1 MASLDNR
8 APSAKGNLMTD
19 HVRRGVLQAFALS
32 SLGLGLSLTGCAS
45 GPSSFAR
52 RSYTET
58 ITSVL
63 ISEDGAHLVAIGSN
77 HHYVFAAPATLVQ
90 ALKSPVHAKLT
101 GIFTPFHVDAQ
112 GDVTGEVSLQLADDA
127 SDALRSEAESFGFVR
142 DSEGH
147 WHATSR
153 LTGHRFAGW
162 TYQVGLA
169 RDKLNHPYTVEVTS
183 EDTATST
190 IVDSVGT
197 PIRIAADGVQ
207 LIYYAP
213 LAPIIIPM
221 IFLLSARDH

>member
-1 MASLDNR
+1 
-8 APSAKGNLMTD
+8 MTD
-19 HVRRGVLQAFALS
+19 HVRRSLLQAFALS
-32 SLGLGLSLTGCAS
+32 GFGLALGGCAT
-45 GPSSFAR
+45 GSSFAR

-77 HHYVFAAPATLVQ
+77 RHYVFDAPPLLVQ

-101 GIFTPFHVDAQ
+101 GVFTPFHVDAK
-112 GDVTGEVSLQLADDA
+112 GDVLGEVTLQLADDA
-127 SDALRSEAESFGFVR
+127 PDDLQRAAESLGFVR
-142 DSEGH
+142 DPAGH
-147 WHATSR
+147 WQATSR
-153 LTGHRFAGW
+153 LSGHRYAGW

-169 RDKLNHPYTVEVTS
+169 RDKLNRTYTVEVTT
-183 EDTATST
+183 EDTTTST